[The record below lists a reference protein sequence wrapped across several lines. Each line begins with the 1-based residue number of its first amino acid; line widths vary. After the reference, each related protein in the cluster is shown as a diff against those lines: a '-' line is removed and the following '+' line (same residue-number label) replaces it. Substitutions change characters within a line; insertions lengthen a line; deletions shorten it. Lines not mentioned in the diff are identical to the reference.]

1 MYRVQVWISPVV
13 QNINTTKNKLGEAYH
28 GYWTQDINQL
38 NSHFGS
44 EADLKSLVDTAHQ
57 KNMYIMVD
65 VVSTT
70 FAMFLKAILDIDV
83 VAYRL

>member
-70 FAMFLKAILDIDV
+70 LRCF
-83 VAYRL
+83 